1 MNPRVILRGLLLIA
15 TLIGLGYLLEIT
27 QFGATLNEAWIDSEV
42 RGKGLSGEVLFIA
55 AGGLFTALG
64 LPRQAV
70 AFLGG
75 YAFGFISGGALALL
89 AALFGCVSAFYYARL
104 LGRNFV
110 AARFPRR
117 IKKLDAFLRGH
128 PFSMALLIRLLPVG
142 SNAATNLVAGVSS
155 VRGLPFF
162 AGSALGYIPQ
172 TAVFALIGSGIQLD
186 PTLRISVGVALFL
199 ISGILGV
206 WLYRKYRHGKTP
218 DEEIERA
225 LNRANGD

>member
-1 MNPRVILRGLLLIA
+1 MNLHVLLRGLLLIA
-15 TLIGLGYLLEIT
+15 SLIGLGYLLEIT
-27 QFGATLNEAWIDSEV
+27 QFGASLNEAWIDSEV
-42 RGKGLSGEVLFIA
+42 RGKGMSGEALFVA

-75 YAFGFISGGALALL
+75 YAFGFITGTALGLL
-89 AALFGCVSAFYYARL
+89 AALFGCASAFYYARL
-104 LGRNFV
+104 LGRGFV
-110 AARFPRR
+110 AARFPHK
-117 IKKLDAFLRGH
+117 IKKLDDFLRGN

-186 PTLRISVGVALFL
+186 PVLRIGAGIALFL
-199 ISGILGV
+199 ASGILGV
-206 WLYRKYRHGKTP
+206 WLYRKYRRGKTS
-218 DEEIERA
+218 DEEIERE
-225 LNRANGD
+225 LKQANGD

>member
-15 TLIGLGYLLEIT
+15 TLIGLGYLLEAT
-27 QFGATLNEAWIDSEV
+27 QFGASLNETWIDSEV
-42 RGKGLSGEVLFIA
+42 RGKGMSGEALFIA
-55 AGGLFTALG
+55 AGALFTALG

-75 YAFGFISGGALALL
+75 YAFGFIAGTTLGLL
-89 AALFGCVSAFYYARL
+89 AALFGCVGAFYYARL
-104 LGRNFV
+104 LGRDFV
-110 AARFPRR
+110 AARFPHRV
-117 IKKLDAFLRGH
+117 KKLDGFLRGN

-142 SNAATNLVAGVSS
+142 SNAATNLVAGISS

-186 PTLRISVGVALFL
+186 PVLRISIGVALFL
-199 ISGILGV
+199 ISGVLGV

-218 DEEIERA
+218 DEEIDLA
-225 LNRANGD
+225 LKQANGD